1 MLHLIVRDTPFA
13 GGVATTIISD
23 PLNLMD
29 EEARGN
35 KAYTEGGLA
44 AVQERGT
51 GRRP

>member
-13 GGVATTIISD
+13 GGVATTTMSD

-35 KAYTEGGLA
+35 KAYTEADFA

-51 GRRP
+51 GPRP